1 MSDLSPE
8 EREKV
13 REAVHERWQEI
24 SVDHLTDRQTEQRR
38 LAAEMRSVIDKLVAT
53 QAPEEALRYAADAL
67 ARLAVEFDIY
77 PRGRTYEGF
86 AEAANAGGDLAA
98 LFDHSPLIGKAN
110 PLAPPMLLETGDDRV
125 FGRVTF
131 GSAYEGPPGCVHGG
145 YVAAM
150 FDELLGAGQSLSGCA
165 GMTGTLS
172 IRYRRPTPLHRELD
186 LETWVDRVEGRKIF
200 VRGTCA
206 VDGVTVS
213 EAEGIFISLPAERF
227 VELRDERDRRLAD
240 GPVPEA

>member
-1 MSDLSPE
+1 MSDLSDADR
-8 EREKV
+8 ERV

-24 SVDHLTDRQTEQRR
+24 TPDDLTSRQTEQRR
-38 LAAEMRSVIDKLVAT
+38 LAAEMRAVIDHLVAT

-110 PLAPPMLLETGDDRV
+110 PLAPPIEISIEDDKV
-125 FGRVTF
+125 VGRVTF

-145 YVAAM
+145 YLAAT
-150 FDELLGAGQSLSGCA
+150 FDEVLGGAQSLGGRP
-165 GMTGTLS
+165 GMTGTLTV
-172 IRYRRPTPLHRELD
+172 RYRVPTPLHTPLRFEGEL
-186 LETWVDRVEGRKIF
+186 DRVEGRKNF
-200 VRGTCA
+200 TVGRCYAGDT
-206 VDGVTVS
+206 VTA
-213 EAEGIFISLPAERF
+213 EAEGIFIAVDLAKMEA
-227 VELRDERDRRLAD
+227 LKAARD
-240 GPVPEA
+240 G